1 MLSTVSSVLLLTNVN
16 SFAEEIRL
24 LAEGCDIKL
33 TVESEWKDSYRVK
46 EDIILCGSKYLEKI
60 NRAYLPNIV
69 LILKDTE
76 SPVTFIKEGVTR
88 FIFNHKDHREFIYA
102 FCKADKVFVKN
113 ASASVKEV
121 LQKANATRF
130 YTDIYDFNF
139 SNNKFYYKGKG
150 IYLTDCE
157 KAYLAEWLLNGHKDN
172 KNRMK
177 LCIMRKKFGET
188 FLQDVDRHGQ
198 VKEK

>member
-1 MLSTVSSVLLLTNVN
+1 MENPGRETAAQYNKTHFTFRKWGTRRHSVPQNKGAKALTHM
-16 SFAEEIRL
+16 
-24 LAEGCDIKL
+24 
-33 TVESEWKDSYRVK
+33 
-46 EDIILCGSKYLEKI
+46 
-60 NRAYLPNIV
+60 
-69 LILKDTE
+69 
-76 SPVTFIKEGVTR
+76 TFIKEGVTR

-102 FCKADKVFVKN
+102 FCKEDKVFVKN

-121 LQKANATRF
+121 LQEANVIRF

-139 SNNKFYYKGKG
+139 GNNKFYYKGKG